1 MKKITIL
8 MLLLIFVFTSFLGA
22 GAAEIEISLLTR
34 MAGTTTQVEIF
45 KDILAEFQEKY
56 PEVEIKDLSQGE
68 ESSFNNILKTN
79 IASGTVPNI
88 LRIQGVANLGSYIEN
103 DVIMNVDQVLEDNPE
118 WSQGFAEGAVKYYQV
133 PGYEGTY
140 GIPMESG
147 LIGVF
152 YNEALLEEA
161 GVEEFPATWSDLKV
175 AIEKLNEIGIT
186 PIALGGKTNYMVGHL
201 HNQIFYKW
209 IGVDSAKALGARKMK
224 WTDPKVVETLAYL
237 KELHEMDAFSPGVA
251 GISDDLVTN
260 DFLNG
265 KAAMIITGPW
275 NISRFS
281 DPEETEFVDD
291 IKLAKFPYFEE
302 KPEYKDHDMQV
313 ISPYM
318 LSGKL
323 EGKEKELT
331 IELVKMLTSAEAATR
346 FAEEAQFIV
355 PRSDTD
361 IDPDKVSRLFKTE
374 LELSGSSTGIAVDV
388 FDYDP
393 LASMQDRTRNS
404 LVSLFIGNS
413 PEKAAAEIQAEIDE
427 KTE

>member
-1 MKKITIL
+1 MKRSIVLI
-8 MLLLIFVFTSFLGA
+8 LLLVFILVTVVNVGA
-22 GAAEIEISLLTR
+22 KEIEISLLTR
-34 MAGTTTQVEIF
+34 MAGTTNQVKVFKEILNDF
-45 KDILAEFQEKY
+45 EAKY
-56 PEVEIKDLSQGE
+56 PEVEIKDLSQGD

-79 IASGTVPNI
+79 IASGTVPDI

-103 DVIMNVDQVLEDNPE
+103 DVIMNVDPVLEANSE
-118 WSQGFAEGAVKYYQV
+118 WAQGFTEGAIKYYQV

-152 YNEALLEEA
+152 YNQKLFKKA
-161 GVEEFPATWSDLKV
+161 GIKRFPEKWSDFKI
-175 AIEKLNEIGIT
+175 AIDKLNQIGII

-209 IGVDSAKALGARKMK
+209 LGVDAAKALGAREIK
-224 WTDPKVVETLAYL
+224 WTDPEVVKTLSYL
-237 KELHEMDAFSPGVA
+237 KELHEMNAFSPGVA

-275 NISRFS
+275 NISKFS
-281 DPEETEFVDD
+281 DPKETDFVAD

-302 KPEYKDHDMQV
+302 RPEYKDHDMQV

-323 EGKEKELT
+323 KGREKELT
-331 IELVKMLTSAEAATR
+331 IELVKMLTSAAAATEY
-346 FAEEAQFIV
+346 AEKAQFIV
-355 PRSDTD
+355 PRNDTT
-361 IDPDKVSRLFKTE
+361 IDAEKVSRLFKKE
-374 LELSGSSTGIAVDV
+374 LELSGSSRGIAVDV

-393 LASMQDRTRNS
+393 FASMQDRTRNS
-404 LVSLFIGNS
+404 LVGLFIGNS
-413 PEKAAAEIQAEIDE
+413 PEKAAAEIQAEIDK

>member
-1 MKKITIL
+1 MKKSIIL
-8 MLLLIFVFTSFLGA
+8 MLVVLFMFSAVFYA
-22 GAAEIEISLLTR
+22 GAQDIEISLLTR
-34 MAGTTTQVEIF
+34 MAGTTVQVDIF
-45 KDILAEFQEKY
+45 KDILEEFEEKY
-56 PEVEIKDLSQGE
+56 PEVEIKDLSQGD

-88 LRIQGVANLGSYIEN
+88 LRIQGVANLGNYIEN
-103 DVIMNVDQVLEDNPE
+103 EVIMNVEPVFEANPD
-118 WSQGFAEGAVKYYQV
+118 WSNGFTEGAVKYYQV

-152 YNEALLEEA
+152 YNDSILKDA
-161 GVEEFPATWSDLKV
+161 GVESFPETWSELKTAV
-175 AIEKLNEIGIT
+175 EKINEIGVT

-209 IGVDSAKALGARKMK
+209 LGVDAAKDLGAREMK
-224 WTDPKVVETLAYL
+224 WTDPEVIETLAYV
-237 KELHEMDAFSPGVA
+237 KELYEIDAFSPGVA
-251 GISDDLVTN
+251 GLSDDIVTN

-281 DPEETEFVDD
+281 DPEETEYVDQ

-302 KPEYKDHDMQV
+302 KPEYKNHDMQV

-323 EGKEKELT
+323 EGREKELT
-331 IELVKMLTSAEAATR
+331 IELVKMLTSAEAAKR

-355 PRSDTD
+355 PRSDID
-361 IDPDKVSRLFKTE
+361 IDESEVSRLFKTE
-374 LELSGSSTGIAVDV
+374 LELSGTSEGIAVDV

-393 LASMQDRTRNS
+393 LSSMQDRTRNS
-404 LVSLFIGNS
+404 LVGMFIGNT
-413 PEKAAAEIQAEIDE
+413 PEEAAAEIQAEIDE
-427 KTE
+427 NM